1 MRACAGEGLVKSDLG
16 EYRTHIKSLGNFHAN
31 KQKQ

>member
-16 EYRTHIKSLGNFHAN
+16 ENRTHIKSLGNFYSIR
-31 KQKQ
+31 